1 MLLPSFILVTCLV
14 NIRIHLLLF
23 TVDAMVY
30 LKGLLLLGLT
40 GTLTEGRNEVPTGME
55 EVMRETLDAKEGL

>member
-1 MLLPSFILVTCLV
+1 MLLPSFILVTCLM

-30 LKGLLLLGLT
+30 LKGLLLLGLH
-40 GTLTEGRNEVPTGME
+40 RDP
-55 EVMRETLDAKEGL
+55 D